1 MKIKIESDFHDYY
14 DHAFASKYDTPDY
27 ILKRPSVYPQLPREK
42 MFQLFTE
49 YGMSTPQYGRDKSLF
64 TCEYVVEH
72 LDETAHRG
80 EGKHHVK
87 LEDAGEDTFKVE
99 ALESIDPIGIR
110 HPLAV
115 SIRKLFIGKHRFELQ
130 YDTAHDWR
138 SNGNGCTIT
147 YLNMDENARRFNDL
161 ANRELKEFPILALDF
176 IPTARIGSCG
186 KYLDINI
193 SPSWKGTFLEKL
205 LHPSVVH
212 EFIEEYVRENHRQ
225 D

>member
-1 MKIKIESDFHDYY
+1 MKIQIESDFIDYY

-80 EGKHHVK
+80 EGKRRVK

-99 ALESIDPIGIR
+99 YVESQEIVPSDDLIVGSYRALY
-110 HPLAV
+110 
-115 SIRKLFIGKHRFELQ
+115 IGKHKFVLH
-130 YDTAHDWR
+130 YACAGDWR
-138 SNGNGCTIT
+138 SNGPGCDIRFSS
-147 YLNMDENARRFNDL
+147 MDEDVRHWSDL
-161 ANRELKEFPILALDF
+161 AAGAMKQFPLLAIDY
-176 IPTARIGSCG
+176 IPTKHTRLYQ
-186 KYLDINI
+186 YLDINI

-205 LHPSVVH
+205 LHPNVVH
-212 EFIEEYVRENHRQ
+212 EFIEEYVRENNLQ
-225 D
+225 N

>member
-1 MKIKIESDFHDYY
+1 MKIQIESDFHDYY

-27 ILKRPSVYPQLPREK
+27 VLKRPSVYPQLPREK

-80 EGKHHVK
+80 DGKHLVDVD
-87 LEDAGEDTFKVE
+87 DAKDETFKV
-99 ALESIDPIGIR
+99 AHVVTTGSNLIVPSMSR
-110 HPLAV
+110 RV
-115 SIRKLFIGKHRFELQ
+115 LFIGNHQFDLQ
-130 YDTAHDWR
+130 YIGLHDWR
-138 SNGNGCTIT
+138 SNGPDCNIHFRGIVENGRDYFDIASK
-147 YLNMDENARRFNDL
+147 EL
-161 ANRELKEFPILALDF
+161 AKFPIVALDYVKNGEKK
-176 IPTARIGSCG
+176 PL
-186 KYLDINI
+186 YLDINI

-212 EFIEEYVRENHRQ
+212 EFIEEYVREIQ
-225 D
+225 AQ